1 MTRIVNKKVIKKVS
15 KWVENWSNRNA
26 TSGYSEA
33 LKSIDFGQVKKIFYK
48 KTSIENGW
56 QQVTTNKKEVVQW
69 MTMTS
74 TISENKRQ
82 RVKTT
87 AQKMKLSIKDF
98 FGKVNVTK
106 SEVSCGFGH
115 IYWRNP

>member
-1 MTRIVNKKVIKKVS
+1 
-15 KWVENWSNRNA
+15 
-26 TSGYSEA
+26 
-33 LKSIDFGQVKKIFYK
+33 
-48 KTSIENGW
+48 
-56 QQVTTNKKEVVQW
+56 

-82 RVKTT
+82 RVKIT

-115 IYWRNP
+115 IY